1 MTMFEQIEAVI
12 DQLRHFI
19 LNPPL
24 APGSGSSGI
33 STEAIVD
40 ADTTTIIDNESTTS
54 TNTNNNDPLIL
65 RYLPLLVLL
74 TLFWPVLVT
83 LIAASVS
90 ASGWLFWLCASLIFG
105 ALQLLYVL
113 YNVGF
118 CSPLLITAYFLFET
132 HPLADI

>member
-1 MTMFEQIEAVI
+1 MFEQIESII

-33 STEAIVD
+33 STEAIIH
-40 ADTTTIIDNESTTS
+40 TTTSTVIDNESTTTS
-54 TNTNNNDPLIL
+54 TSNNDPLIL

-83 LIAASVS
+83 LIAASIS

-113 YNVGF
+113 YNVRCHNAF
-118 CSPLLITAYFLFET
+118 SAYCMFFVCLKL
-132 HPLADI
+132 PYI